1 MSLCNVYNLAHEHPD
16 SSGVHNKCN
25 LPTDNIVNVFD
36 TTTFSIGNVNFNENY
51 LDVHVK
57 NPYNRI
63 VGYQFSLTGLEITS
77 VVSIAD
83 PIGYPITPSFLLGGQ
98 EVIGLSYQDSS
109 LAKSPEFQALCRVY
123 FINPEDEICIDPVV
137 DVVNEDYHTTLHN
150 VVDGCVISSSVDEV
164 ALQREVVFHPTMTQ
178 EATLSFYTP
187 HENNSPGHRRF
198 GRT

>member
-1 MSLCNVYNLAHEHPD
+1 M
-16 SSGVHNKCN
+16 
-25 LPTDNIVNVFD
+25 
-36 TTTFSIGNVNFNENY
+36 
-51 LDVHVK
+51 K

-109 LAKSPEFQALCRVY
+109 LTKSPEFQALCRVY

-150 VVDGCVISSSVDEV
+150 VADGCVISSSVDEV
-164 ALQREVVFHPTMTQ
+164 ALQREVMFSPNPMTQ
-178 EATLSFYTP
+178 EATLSFYNPTR
-187 HENNSPGHRRF
+187 EQF
-198 GRT
+198 ALVITDLAGREVMRQTGITGTSVRIDRGDLAVGTYQFVLQGRIRYTGKFAVQ